1 MPDIDLST
9 WGPLTTLAVIGALI
23 VLLGGAVSVAFG
35 HYTFGQ
41 YLNDLKPVAAA
52 LAGGAAIGRG
62 VRLAPHAPTTRLP
75 RARRAR
81 ARKDTP

>member
-1 MPDIDLST
+1 MQFDFDT
-9 WGPLTTLAVIGALI
+9 WGPLTTLAVVGALI
-23 VLLGGAVSVAFG
+23 VLLGGAVEVAITPYSFG
-35 HYTFGQ
+35 GF
-41 YLNDLKPVAAA
+41 LNDLKPVAAA

>member
-1 MPDIDLST
+1 MNVDFST

-62 VRLAPHAPTTRLP
+62 VRLAPHPPVRTVRTR
-75 RARRAR
+75 RRKA
-81 ARKDTP
+81 TP